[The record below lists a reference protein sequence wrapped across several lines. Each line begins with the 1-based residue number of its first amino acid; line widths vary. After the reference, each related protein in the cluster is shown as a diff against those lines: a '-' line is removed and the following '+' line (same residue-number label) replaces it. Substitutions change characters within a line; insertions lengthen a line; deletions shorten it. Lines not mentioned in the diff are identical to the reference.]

1 MAATGH
7 DWGAW
12 AFVQLSAGDWDG
24 DASADDAIQVSDAL
38 TIDKKSA
45 CAIGIKIDEPDND
58 AVAANSVTIA
68 ILGETAS
75 GVFEN
80 TPALAGAGLGRPQQF
95 TITPVQNLD
104 VFVRFS
110 VDTRDYNIFKV
121 CVMNESGANLVITVS
136 YQTTDVPVAS

>member
-12 AFVQLSAGDWDG
+12 GFVQLSAGDWSG
-24 DASADDAIQVSDAL
+24 AASADDAIQVSDAL

-45 CAIGIKIDEPDND
+45 CAIGIKIDEPDNE

-110 VDTRDYNIFKV
+110 VDTRDYNVLKV